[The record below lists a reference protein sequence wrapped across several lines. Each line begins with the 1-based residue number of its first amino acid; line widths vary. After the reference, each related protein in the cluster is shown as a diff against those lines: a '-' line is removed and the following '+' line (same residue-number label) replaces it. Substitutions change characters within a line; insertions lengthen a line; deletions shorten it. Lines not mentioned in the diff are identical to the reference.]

1 MMNRPYRLVRRSRP
15 QYNPD
20 YGVPIAAI
28 PLAYLIGGGVVTAGT
43 LIGGAYAYNAAKI
56 DVKQYDADIVLK
68 NAAKIIG
75 DVQGGLRAEDPD
87 PMTAM
92 LSVKGITTSALRPP
106 PTEKGGYAQAAIYLA
121 VAAAMDGGN
130 QALLEHAVDNLA
142 KAEVAST
149 DATDDIPVSQKIQPL
164 KDAQEILVAT
174 QNKRFLPVVQR
185 LLMLQRKEGV
195 EDTMQDVKTY
205 SKSELGKEAL
215 GETVKDVATPFV
227 FMGALFS
234 GKNPFGIKN
243 WQWQLIR
250 WSVIIGGGYM
260 AFNVLSAPIRD
271 FAKLAK
277 ARPRK

>member
-1 MMNRPYRLVRRSRP
+1 MNRPYRLVRRSRP

>member
-1 MMNRPYRLVRRSRP
+1 MNRPYRLVRKNRQSH
-15 QYNPD
+15 YNPN

-43 LIGGAYAYNAAKI
+43 LIGGAYAYNASKI

-68 NAAKIIG
+68 NAAKIIA

-92 LSVKGITTSALRPP
+92 LSVKGVTTSAMRPP

-121 VAAAMDGGN
+121 IAAAMDGGN
-130 QALLEHAVDNLA
+130 PELLEHATDNLA
-142 KAEVAST
+142 KAEEAST
-149 DATDDIPVSQKIQPL
+149 DATDSVPVSQKIQPL
-164 KDAQEILVAT
+164 KDAQVILVAT

-185 LLMLQRKEGV
+185 LLILQRKEGV

-215 GETVKDVATPFV
+215 AETGKDIATPFV
-227 FMGALFS
+227 FAGALFS
-234 GKNPFGIKN
+234 GKNPFKIKD

-250 WSVIIGGGYM
+250 WSVIVGGGYM
-260 AFNVLSAPIRD
+260 AFNLISAPVRD
-271 FAKLAK
+271 FVKMAK